1 MNPTVFI
8 AELVALL
15 LAGRILG
22 ELSHRLGQPV
32 IMGQLLAGIA
42 LGPSVLGALWP
53 GAEQWLFPASAA
65 QRGMLDAVA
74 QLGVL
79 MLLLLTGMETDLSI
93 VNRVRR
99 SALLVSFFGVA
110 VPFVAGLLLGKWLPA
125 ALLPDSHRRLL
136 TALFLGVAL
145 AISSVKIVASVIRE
159 LRFTHRRAGVVLL
172 AAAVLDDTIGWIIL
186 AAIFSLARQGE
197 LDLQLLASTLLAT
210 ALFLLLSFTVGKRG
224 VATLIRW
231 SNDQLQSEMA
241 VVTTILIV
249 MGLFALATD
258 ALGLHTVLGA
268 FVAGMLVGKS
278 PLLTKH
284 IYGQLRGPIAALFMP
299 VFFGLAGLS
308 ADLSVLRNPTVA
320 LWAVIFILVAS
331 IGKFTGALLG
341 GRLGGLSLRESTA
354 IGCGMNARGSTEVI
368 IATLGLKMGALSP
381 TLFTLIVLMAF
392 VTTLVMPSTLRA
404 SLRRIPLTDDEQKRL
419 AENDFRKISYVA
431 GLERLLV
438 AVDTSHS
445 GRLAARLVGLM
456 SGSHSMPTT
465 VVPLNRVS
473 PSSGESVQPVAV
485 IKAAVDAAR
494 DTVGSGGDSAPDVA
508 TLHVTSTPSAAT
520 TEHVIAKEAVK
531 GFNLL
536 WIGVDP
542 VMDEVGAVNVAIR
555 QAVEGFDGS
564 FAIAVARGGFA
575 EQTGATVSA
584 KPGPLNILL
593 AVTGTAYSQRGAEL
607 ALALAQASAGTVTAL
622 YVDTADDEAT
632 WSSGLA
638 ANLRARRHGATIL
651 QDVVELGRHYDL
663 AVFTRARRSKN
674 VDGAILA
681 EIAQGGFNLL
691 VLGVTRR
698 SDDALFFGPIPAILL
713 AKAPES
719 LLLIAT

>member
-145 AISSVKIVASVIRE
+145 AISSVKIVASVIRD

-299 VFFGLAGLS
+299 VF
-308 ADLSVLRNPTVA
+308 
-320 LWAVIFILVAS
+320 
-331 IGKFTGALLG
+331 
-341 GRLGGLSLRESTA
+341 
-354 IGCGMNARGSTEVI
+354 
-368 IATLGLKMGALSP
+368 
-381 TLFTLIVLMAF
+381 
-392 VTTLVMPSTLRA
+392 
-404 SLRRIPLTDDEQKRL
+404 
-419 AENDFRKISYVA
+419 
-431 GLERLLV
+431 
-438 AVDTSHS
+438 
-445 GRLAARLVGLM
+445 
-456 SGSHSMPTT
+456 
-465 VVPLNRVS
+465 
-473 PSSGESVQPVAV
+473 
-485 IKAAVDAAR
+485 
-494 DTVGSGGDSAPDVA
+494 
-508 TLHVTSTPSAAT
+508 
-520 TEHVIAKEAVK
+520 
-531 GFNLL
+531 
-536 WIGVDP
+536 
-542 VMDEVGAVNVAIR
+542 
-555 QAVEGFDGS
+555 
-564 FAIAVARGGFA
+564 
-575 EQTGATVSA
+575 
-584 KPGPLNILL
+584 
-593 AVTGTAYSQRGAEL
+593 
-607 ALALAQASAGTVTAL
+607 
-622 YVDTADDEAT
+622 
-632 WSSGLA
+632 
-638 ANLRARRHGATIL
+638 
-651 QDVVELGRHYDL
+651 
-663 AVFTRARRSKN
+663 
-674 VDGAILA
+674 
-681 EIAQGGFNLL
+681 
-691 VLGVTRR
+691 
-698 SDDALFFGPIPAILL
+698 
-713 AKAPES
+713 
-719 LLLIAT
+719 